1 MELQNIGDDV
11 MYKQKLCTLWAIG
24 FVIII
29 LSACSTSVIS
39 EGQTESSLEVIRNT
53 ECENLA
59 SERDV
64 PVTEKHESQSSSKKT
79 AGNKISSNTNSAI
92 NLEIKE
98 NTLGSRP
105 ASRDDNK
112 NQKQSTYNRSEKE
125 NYTNIHIAENNN
137 EIQESD
143 TGYAEPTAAPK
154 AFDMGDD
161 YKTNILDG
169 INSYRKSSLAMDQN
183 LSEIAQS
190 HAMKM
195 ALQKK
200 AWHECTGIESVAA
213 GAYRDGF
220 LQGTILTIHCSDLAE
235 DKVKRIGVGA
245 AKDENRSIY
254 VCVYAKTY

>member
-1 MELQNIGDDV
+1 

-39 EGQTESSLEVIRNT
+39 EGQTESSLETIKNT

-59 SERDV
+59 SERDI

-79 AGNKISSNTNSAI
+79 TGNKVSSNTNSAI

-98 NTLGSRP
+98 NTLGSRQ

-112 NQKQSTYNRSEKE
+112 NQKQSTYDRSEKE
-125 NYTNIHIAENNN
+125 NHTNIHIAENNN
-137 EIQESD
+137 GIQESD
-143 TGYAEPTAAPK
+143 
-154 AFDMGDD
+154 MGTD

-200 AWHECTGIESVAA
+200 AWHECAGIESVAA
-213 GAYRDGF
+213 GAYRDGY
-220 LQGTILTIHCSDLAE
+220 LEGTILTIHCSDLAE
-235 DKVKRIGVGA
+235 DKVKRVGVGA
-245 AKDENRSIY
+245 AQDENGSIY